1 MGDYGWGDDKIMIVW
16 DSLNDKYDASF
27 ITKYFDMR
35 KAGILEYGYKGEKI
49 TIEKVEA

>member
-49 TIEKVEA
+49 TIEKV